1 MRTIRRTLVLVLMLA
16 VLFSACGPAA
26 AATKK
31 NSNYQINDKNKA
43 TFTEL
48 LNRLKT
54 AYETPAEDD
63 SEQIDALV
71 ETQLTCSGRSFPS
84 AVSAS
89 TCCSSSAV

>member
-16 VLFSACGPAA
+16 ALFSACAPAA

-71 ETQLTCSGRSFPS
+71 EKIARITPT
-84 AVSAS
+84 
-89 TCCSSSAV
+89 T